1 MLFAMTQTALDRF
14 WELASGALALNPEAF
29 NLIQTLPQAST
40 AAFYIV
46 VVAGFSQSV
55 GQGTVLF
62 VNRVR
67 PLRFL
72 LSLFIGSVLFVFTVL
87 FWGLSTWLVS
97 FILFHANIHYDI
109 VWSTL
114 GFAYAPLILSFLV
127 ALPYLGVPIQVLLSI
142 WTLLI
147 FVMGLRVALG
157 AGTWQALSCG
167 VLGWIVFQIVQ
178 RTIGRPVAV
187 LGKWL
192 SNTVAGT
199 HLVTD
204 IQGVEQLLQ
213 AGPQMLRRGNQTNAG
228 DKGDNTRV

>member
-1 MLFAMTQTALDRF
+1 AL
-14 WELASGALALNPEAF
+14 
-29 NLIQTLPQAST
+29 
-40 AAFYIV
+40 YIV
-46 VVAGFSQSV
+46 LVAGFSQAI

-62 VNRVR
+62 VNRVK

-72 LSLFIGSVLFVFTVL
+72 LSLLIASVLFVFTVL

-97 FILFHANIHYDI
+97 FIQFKANIPYDI

-142 WTLLI
+142 WTLLA
-147 FVMGLRVALG
+147 FVMGLRVALDISV
-157 AGTWQALSCG
+157 WQALWCG
-167 VLGWIVFQIVQ
+167 VLGWVVFQIVQ
-178 RTIGRPVAV
+178 RTIGRPVTG

-204 IQGVEQLLQ
+204 IQGLEQLLQ
-213 AGPQMLRRGNQTNAG
+213 AGPQILRRNNQTNTG
-228 DKGDNTRV
+228 DRGDNGRV